1 MGARTNFHF
10 KTAEGEL
17 TLYSHWGGDSKNLDL
32 AMALQKARPRLSM
45 GDTGYALRIVIS
57 QLINSDWD
65 SETGFGI
72 YVGPEGGEE
81 QYNYTMVDF
90 TNHTVTDA
98 DTVNSIED
106 YIKYYAG
113 AREEG
118 SLLV

>member
-10 KTAEGEL
+10 KTAEGDL
-17 TLYSHWGGDSKNLDL
+17 TLYSHWGGDSKDRDL
-32 AMALQKARPRLSM
+32 AFALQKAMPRLSM
-45 GDTGYALRIVIS
+45 GDSSYALRIVIS
-57 QLINSDWD
+57 QLIGPDWD

-81 QYNYTMVDF
+81 QYHYTMVDF
-90 TNHTVTDA
+90 TTNTVTDS